1 MILLLFISLAFFF
14 AIGVPIAMGLGL
26 ASALVTSVGDL
37 APLKLVP
44 QQMFNATNSF
54 PLMAIPFFI
63 LAGYLMQKGGISQ
76 RLVNFASSLVGHI
89 TGGLAMVV
97 IITSMFFAAISGSG
111 AATTAA
117 IGSILIPAMI
127 AKGYHVNFASA
138 NQAVSGALG
147 VIIPPSIPLI
157 LYAIAAKQSVG
168 EMFMAGVIP
177 GVVITATLLISAFI
191 VSKKNNYVG
200 EDKKATLGE
209 IGTSFVKAILALMM
223 PLIVLGGIYGGI
235 FTPTEA
241 AVVAVVYSFIVGL
254 FIYREIKWSEIPGIF
269 KDSAV
274 TTAIVMIIISTAGLF
289 SFTLNRLQVPMVIS
303 DFFLG
308 ITTNVFVFIIIV
320 NLFLLI
326 VGMFMEAAAAIL
338 IFVPILL
345 PIATALGM
353 DPVHFGVIM
362 VVNLAIGLITPP
374 VGINLFVAM
383 QISKIRIEDISRA
396 IVPFV
401 IILFV
406 DVLIISFIPFLST
419 WLPSLVTN

>member
-1 MILLLFISLAFFF
+1 MIALLFISLAILF
-14 AIGVPIAMGLGL
+14 AIGVPIAIALGL
-26 ASALVTSVGDL
+26 SSALVAVFGGL
-37 APLKLVP
+37 APLQLVP
-44 QQMFNATNSF
+44 QQMFNAINSF

-63 LAGYLMQKGGISQ
+63 LAGYLMQTGGISH

-147 VIIPPSIPLI
+147 VVIPPSIPLI
-157 LYAIAAKQSVG
+157 LYGISAKQSVG
-168 EMFMAGVIP
+168 DMFMAGVIP
-177 GVVITATLLISAFI
+177 GVIITASLLISAYF
-191 VSKKNNYVG
+191 VSKRKGYIGV
-200 EDKKATLGE
+200 EKSSVKDTAKA
-209 IGTSFVKAILALMM
+209 FYQAILSLLM
-223 PLIVLGGIYGGI
+223 PIIVLGGIYGGI

-241 AVVAVVYSFIVGL
+241 AVIAVAYSFIIGV
-254 FIYREIKWSEIPGIF
+254 FVYREIKLKDLPQIF
-269 KDSAV
+269 KESSV
-274 TTAIVMIIISTAGLF
+274 TTAIVMIIISSAGLF
-289 SFTLNRLQVPMVIS
+289 SFVLNGLKIPDLVSQT
-303 DFFLG
+303 FLG
-308 ITTNVFVFIIIV
+308 MTTNIYVFIILV
-320 NLFLLI
+320 NVFLLI

-353 DPVHFGVIM
+353 DPIHFGIIV

-374 VGINLFVAM
+374 VGINLFVAT
-383 QISKIRIEDISRA
+383 QISKIRIEQISKA
-396 IVPFV
+396 IIPFV

-406 DVLIISFIPFLST
+406 DVLIISLIPFFST
-419 WLPSLVTN
+419 WLPSII